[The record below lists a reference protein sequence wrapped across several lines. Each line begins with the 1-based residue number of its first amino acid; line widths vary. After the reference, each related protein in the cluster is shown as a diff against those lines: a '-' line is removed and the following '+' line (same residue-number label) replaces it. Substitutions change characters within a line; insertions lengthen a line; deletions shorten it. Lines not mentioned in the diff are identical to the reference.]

1 MNKKRKLKKK
11 LLKKEAEIARLQAIT
26 ANLTE
31 DIWKLIEGT
40 DDVVEYVKTVYR
52 FDRRLTLDMNNLW
65 WAGDATKTS
74 KTQGFWS
81 HIESINNGT
90 DETT

>member
-1 MNKKRKLKKK
+1 MNKMSKKRKLKKK

-52 FDRRLTLDMNNLW
+52 FDRRITMDMYSLW
-65 WAGDATKTS
+65 WAGDAAKAP
-74 KTQGFWS
+74 KTQGLWK
-81 HIESINNGT
+81 HIEEINN
-90 DETT
+90 